1 MSMTVLALCQSAMG
15 EMALSEPSTIV
26 GTEQEQVHLKR
37 LLYAEARHLRN
48 MQVFPQQK
56 KTATITTSNARDKYP
71 YPSDFYAF
79 CGNTG
84 RDRTSILPLNGP
96 ISDEDYN
103 YLKYQVQ
110 LSGPPFYYRPFGPD
124 FDPASSGGQ
133 VQLIPTPGGVY
144 TLSYDYFINTLFLT
158 TAYAVRGETIT
169 LDTDLCIFDDDVMIA
184 GIKYRYLASKDQP
197 FEIAQEEY
205 HSVLD
210 SALSRWRGAVKGNFA
225 RFIGRPRYSVP
236 PGGWTF

>member
-1 MSMTVLALCQSAMG
+1 MTVLALCQSAMG
-15 EMALSEPSTIV
+15 ELALAEPSTIV
-26 GTEQEQVHLKR
+26 GTEQEGTHLKR

-48 MQVFPQQK
+48 QQIFPQQK
-56 KTATITTSNARDKYP
+56 KTATITTSSSRDKYP

-133 VQLIPTPGGVY
+133 IQLIPTPGGTY
-144 TLSYDYFINTLFLT
+144 TLSYDYFISTLFLKADYT
-158 TAYAVRGETIT
+158 VRGETIT

-184 GIKYRYLASKDQP
+184 AIKYRYLASKDQP
-197 FEIAQEEY
+197 FDVARAEY
-205 HSVLD
+205 AAKLD
-210 SALSRWRGAVKGNFA
+210 SAESRWRGAVKGSLSRVA
-225 RFIGRPRYSVP
+225 RRPRYSVP